1 MFIIDDKYNMHLNR
15 GDRAIIRL
23 TNTDSTFVAGDR
35 LVFSVMKKNN
45 AGDIVF
51 QKIFDVEEDAQTF
64 DMILLPEETRLGP
77 VIRTGT
83 VTYWYEIEYNGMN
96 TLVGYFTDGPKEFIL
111 YPEAA
116 YQEGS
121 V

>member
-1 MFIIDDKYNMHLNR
+1 M
-15 GDRAIIRL
+15 
-23 TNTDSTFVAGDR
+23 V
-35 LVFSVMKKNN
+35 
-45 AGDIVF
+45 
-51 QKIFDVEEDAQTF
+51 
-64 DMILLPEETRLGP
+64 LLPEETRLGP

>member
-1 MFIIDDKYNMHLNR
+1 MFTIDDKYNMHLNR

-23 TNTDSTFVAGDR
+23 TNTDSTFVAGDT
-35 LVFSVMKKNN
+35 LVFSVMKKGN

-51 QKIFDVEEDAQTF
+51 QKTCRVEEDASIF
-64 DMILLPEETRLGP
+64 DIVLTPEETRLGN
-77 VIRTGT
+77 IIKSGS
-83 VTYWYEIEYNGMN
+83 VTYWYEIEYNGQN